1 MAKKEV
7 RVTQGAYAKVLGVG
21 QPTVSKA
28 IAAGKI
34 SSKAWDGKTI
44 NVAVADAEWG
54 NAFRAVATDEV
65 AIPTRDLN
73 ITNEMSLAEALRV
86 ERIIACKNALLDLE
100 VKEGKYVSV
109 ALLAREG
116 MVVGIEIRK
125 ELERSPNLMVDMI
138 RGAKDRDDALRQA
151 DLFIHEMMIR
161 ILTALK
167 LVDGQS
173 FGTDNDAG
181 K

>member
-73 ITNEMSLAEALRV
+73 ITNEMKRMKRMKKEMKKEMKRMKEECSGSR
-86 ERIIACKNALLDLE
+86 LDLPME
-100 VKEGKYVSV
+100 SSSECW
-109 ALLAREG
+109 
-116 MVVGIEIRK
+116 K
-125 ELERSPNLMVDMI
+125 ELHLANYLEYSM
-138 RGAKDRDDALRQA
+138 GYWT
-151 DLFIHEMMIR
+151 E
-161 ILTALK
+161 
-167 LVDGQS
+167 
-173 FGTDNDAG
+173 
-181 K
+181 